1 MNLLQEGIL
10 ADTWWYALTSRLTDE
25 NFKRL
30 ADLRSSQ
37 AFSAVQIVVGIPPET
52 TPNDPNAASPYG
64 PAWYANGNFNK
75 KYLNYARERIIYLN
89 QRGLTA
95 IVYGAWGPQVNWLG
109 LDRMIEWWKEVI
121 TTTGDLQVIYC
132 LTGESNLNCGFYD
145 CSSPLFSLVLN
156 SKNTRKIEQFIIQTL
171 NRILNVQIGKKNRIR
186 AWSKVLENIAQ
197 MTNRPILIH
206 PTIFELGFECV
217 INQHLLAANTTQTGH
232 IEESRPYLHR
242 LPLAHQA
249 NKDPIGREF
258 INLEPWYEGILDKF
272 FVEDQL
278 YAFWT
283 SILAGSI
290 GFCYGA
296 QGIWNAGDGIFLNH
310 WGNQTF
316 SQAINLDTP
325 RLLGLSYAII
335 KPYLKQKS
343 TCQMIEAGDRLLK
356 IQRSFD
362 NTTFTFVP
370 EMQEAYQPP
379 TGRIWLPLE
388 GRYVSKLPSEGQVV
402 IISQ

>member
-1 MNLLQEGIL
+1 MALLL
-10 ADTWWYALTSRLTDE
+10 AKGE
-25 NFKRL
+25 NFASWRGVEEFAVAYREAAVRL
-30 ADLRSSQ
+30 ASRHH
-37 AFSAVQIVVGIPPET
+37 
-52 TPNDPNAASPYG
+52 
-64 PAWYANGNFNK
+64 PAGMAQ
-75 KYLNYARERIIYLN
+75 L
-89 QRGLTA
+89 
-95 IVYGAWGPQVNWLG
+95 
-109 LDRMIEWWKEVI
+109 
-121 TTTGDLQVIYC
+121 
-132 LTGESNLNCGFYD
+132 
-145 CSSPLFSLVLN
+145 
-156 SKNTRKIEQFIIQTL
+156 
-171 NRILNVQIGKKNRIR
+171 
-186 AWSKVLENIAQ
+186 LE
-197 MTNRPILIH
+197 L
-206 PTIFELGFECV
+206 
-217 INQHLLAANTTQTGH
+217 
-232 IEESRPYLHR
+232 
-242 LPLAHQA
+242 
-249 NKDPIGREF
+249 
-258 INLEPWYEGILDKF
+258 
-272 FVEDQL
+272 VEDQL

-343 TCQMIEAGDRLLK
+343 TCQIIEAGDRLLK